1 MIQPPDLRPLIP
13 GVKGVQDWALRL
25 LALAVSTIE
34 LLKTS
39 ASPDIEVI
47 RQNVNTLNP
56 TGIISPPEAA
66 SAAARSLR
74 AYPVLEELARRNG
87 INADQFR
94 LMVDSDL
101 TNGALGDLIT
111 AAYRGDISPDE
122 LQAAFTRSGLT
133 DLGIIAAKS
142 AGAFYPGPADLIRMM
157 VRDVFTPAVAEKFG
171 QYEQYP
177 DMATALGEKAGLSPQ
192 IMRWYWAAHWELP
205 STTQGFEML
214 QREVI
219 SPEELD
225 FLLRAADV
233 LPFWRE
239 KLLKI
244 SYNPIG
250 RIDIRRF
257 HALGTVTTAQ
267 LPQLFRAQGYS
278 PENAD
283 LASAW
288 VVTYNANAKK
298 AVDKDRTAQQ
308 TTAIVSAR
316 TAGTIS
322 QGDAVTQLTALGVSA
337 RMQTQLFAE
346 SNLKQQTARHNRIAT
361 SVRPYYVD
369 SIWTAAETATA
380 LTGYGFGAEEQ
391 AALFEDWK
399 IDRGLKDS
407 RAKMSADR
415 DLTKAE
421 IIGAFRAAVITEAD
435 TRELLKT
442 LRYDPKE
449 IDVLV
454 KTAQLAERKAV
465 LADELEA
472 VHRRMVARKISEQ
485 DATLALDALGVRRA
499 QRDALILK
507 WSTEIKS
514 VTVDLTIGQ
523 LTELLKI
530 GAWDAKKVAA
540 YLPRYGY
547 DDDEQAAL
555 LILMGDKASLAAAQK
570 ADRAAKA
577 ALKAGTG
584 VPPR

>member
-1 MIQPPDLRPLIP
+1 MIEPPRLGPLNPAI
-13 GVKGVQDWALRL
+13 KGVHDWIIRL
-25 LALAVSTIE
+25 VALAVSAIQ
-34 LLKTS
+34 LLQAS
-39 ASPDIEVI
+39 AAPDIEVV
-47 RQNVNTLNP
+47 RQNVNDLNP

-94 LMVDSDL
+94 IMVDSDL

-122 LQAAFTRSGLT
+122 LREAFSRSGLT

-142 AGAFYPGPADLIRMM
+142 AGAFYPGPSDLIRFS
-157 VRDVFTPAVAEKFG
+157 VRDVFSPEIADRFG
-171 QYEQYP
+171 QNNEYP
-177 DMATALGEKAGLSPQ
+177 AEFTATAHKAGISEQ
-192 IMRWYWAAHWELP
+192 IAKWYWSAHWDLP
-205 STTQGFEML
+205 SVGQGQEML
-214 QREVI
+214 QRGVI
-219 SPEELD
+219 ERADLD
-225 FLLRAADV
+225 LLLRAADV
-233 LPFWRE
+233 MPFWRE
-239 KLLKI
+239 KLVKI

-257 HALGTVTTAQ
+257 HALGTVTTSE
-267 LPQLFRAQGYS
+267 LPALFRAQGYS

-322 QGDAVTQLTALGVSA
+322 QGDAVTQLTALGVSG

-346 SNLKQQTARHNRIAT
+346 SDLKQQTARHNRIAT

-407 RAKMSADR
+407 RARITADR
-415 DLTKAE
+415 DLTKGE
-421 IIGAFRAAVITEAD
+421 IISAFRAAVITDAD
-435 TRELLKT
+435 ARELLKT

-485 DATLALDALGVRRA
+485 EATLALDALGVRRA